1 MTQSRVLTGIT
12 PSGTPHLGNYLG
24 AIRPAIQS
32 SKQQGADSFFF
43 LADLHAL
50 IKCCGQPERVHR
62 STLEIAA
69 TWLAVG
75 LDPEHVTFYRQ
86 SDIPEIPQ
94 LNWMLTCVTSKGQLN
109 RAHAYKAMVDKNHEA
124 GEEPDAGVSA
134 GLYMYPVLM
143 AADILMFKSKFIPVG
158 RDQIQHVE
166 MARDIAER
174 FNYYYGNGKELM
186 VLPEARIDENVA
198 TLPGLDGRKMSKSY
212 NNTIPLFAEPEE
224 MQRLINSIVTD
235 MKAPGEPKDTEGSAL
250 FEIYQAFATEE
261 ETQKMREAYAN
272 GIAWGEAKQILYQ
285 RVEQEIAPM
294 RERYKELIANPQQIE
309 DILIAGSIR
318 ARQIAILFL
327 QELRNAVGLRPLTTA
342 ISVGELTGAASAD
355 LAPPV
360 AMFKQYR
367 EQDGQ
372 FYFKLVADGGKGAT
386 LLQSKAFASGK
397 DAGQCIAL
405 FKKDPQSAITQYAA
419 EVELPQNL
427 TWQDVINALLEMV
440 KAQEDAKN

>member
-1 MTQSRVLTGIT
+1 MTQKRVLTGIT

-24 AIRPAIQS
+24 AIRPAIQAS
-32 SKQQGADSFFF
+32 QQQDSDSFFF

-75 LDPEHVTFYRQ
+75 LDPEKVTFYRQ

-109 RAHAYKAMVDKNHEA
+109 RAHAYKAMVDKNNEA

-143 AADILMFKSKFIPVG
+143 AADILMFKSRFIPVG

-235 MKAPGEPKDTEGSAL
+235 MKAPGEPKDTQGSAL
-250 FEIYQAFATEE
+250 FEIYRAFATEE
-261 ETQKMREAYAN
+261 ETQQMRQAYAN
-272 GIAWGEAKQILYQ
+272 GIGWGDAKQQLFQ

-294 RERYKELIANPQQIE
+294 RERYKELMANPQQIE

-318 ARQIAILFL
+318 ARQIAIFFL
-327 QELRNAVGLRPLTTA
+327 QELRTAVGLRSLTANVAPVDEEST
-342 ISVGELTGAASAD
+342 SASNQ
-355 LAPPV
+355 PPV
-360 AMFKQYR
+360 ALFKQYR
-367 EQDGQ
+367 EKDGQ
-372 FYFKLVADGGKGAT
+372 FYFKLVSDGGKGET

-405 FKKDPQSAITQYAA
+405 FKKDSQEAITKYAA
-419 EVELPQNL
+419 EVELAQDV
-427 TWQDVINALLEMV
+427 TWQEVIDALLEMA
-440 KAQEDAKN
+440 KAQEE